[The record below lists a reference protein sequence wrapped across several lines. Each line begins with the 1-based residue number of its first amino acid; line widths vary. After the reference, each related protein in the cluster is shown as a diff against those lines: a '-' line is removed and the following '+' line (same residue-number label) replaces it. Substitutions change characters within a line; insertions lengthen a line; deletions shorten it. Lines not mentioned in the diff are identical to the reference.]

1 MSSFA
6 VNILRLDAVET
17 HPDANS
23 LDIATIGGYQAVVKK
38 EQFRTGDLVAYIPEA
53 AVLPTDLLKHLG
65 FWDEDRQCGT
75 LKGNRGNRV
84 GAIRLR
90 GVLSQGICVEV
101 AQDSAE
107 TGQLVLPGRPE
118 DMAFLNVRLGDDVA
132 APMDIEKYVV
142 PIPIHLSGEV
152 FSTNPAL
159 TANFDVEDWKRYPHA
174 IEEGEPVVFTEKL
187 HGSFAGLSLVPEQF
201 AHPEAFGARK
211 NVLLYSKGLGAD
223 GLCFKDNAANKNNA
237 HVRATAEAVAALS
250 DAAKVPP
257 VSEPLMLLGE
267 TFGAGVQDGLRY
279 GIKSKP
285 EFRVFAAYRGFRGT
299 GRYLDF
305 VELNAL
311 CETLGLATAPVL
323 YRGPFSIAL
332 MREHAKGK
340 TTFDADHTREGIV
353 VTPQVERRSMDMGR
367 VAVKYLS
374 EAYLLMQGRTDYN

>member
-17 HPDANS
+17 HPDADS

-38 EQFRTGDLVAYIPEA
+38 EQFRTGNLVAYIPEA

-65 FWDEDRQCGT
+65 FWDEDKQCGT

-101 AQDSAE
+101 VQDSAE

-118 DMAFLNVRLGDDVA
+118 DMAFLNVKLGDDVA
-132 APMDIEKYVV
+132 APMGIEKYVV

-152 FSTNPAL
+152 FSTSPTL
-159 TANFDVEDWKRYPHA
+159 TANFDVEDWKRYPRA

-187 HGSFAGLSLVPEQF
+187 HGSFTGLSLVPEQF

-211 NVLLYSKGLGAD
+211 NVLLYSKGFGAD

-237 HVRATAEAVAALS
+237 RVRATAEAVSALS
-250 DAAKVPP
+250 DATKVPP

-267 TFGAGVQDGLRY
+267 TFGAGVQGGLRY

-299 GRYLDF
+299 GRYLNF

-311 CETLGLATAPVL
+311 CATLGLATVPVL
-323 YRGPFSIAL
+323 YQGPFSIAL

-353 VTPQVERRSMDMGR
+353 VTPQVERRSMEMGR